1 MSLWRLLESRGEK
14 NSKDTNPRTVHQPS
28 LWAGLR
34 LEHEKDKGETHR
46 KGPKGLQTLVQIDP
60 AWGSQDMPAERPNSK
75 PRRSHPHVYPAVPS
89 PVSLPRC
96 WMWPAARAS
105 GWVAGNFV
113 WPGALEL
120 AVVLVSGSRGTA
132 QSEER
137 DSSGQVLSCQG
148 PNQELR
154 HYLCLG
160 ALRCHLRNP
169 ATTHSMFWRVLFT
182 QIKRG
187 HCVCRGDTGYQEDP
201 RPKHSPCPD
210 GNRQPQRPCPEL
222 SGHRGSR
229 LLRTRWGKSHLQG
242 TIPGPM
248 CSDSGWTRC

>member
-1 MSLWRLLESRGEK
+1 MLESRGEK

-34 LEHEKDKGETHR
+34 LEHERDKGETHR

-60 AWGSQDMPAERPNSK
+60 AWGSQDTPAERPNSK
-75 PRRSHPHVYPAVPS
+75 PRRSRPHVYPAAPS
-89 PVSLPRC
+89 PAPLPRC
-96 WMWPAARAS
+96 WTWPAARAS

-113 WPGALEL
+113 WPGPWSSPWSWLVEVGAQLRVRRGIPRDRSS
-120 AVVLVSGSRGTA
+120 AV
-132 QSEER
+132 R
-137 DSSGQVLSCQG
+137 DQTRNSDTTCVW
-148 PNQELR
+148 
-154 HYLCLG
+154 G
-160 ALRCHLRNP
+160 ALGCHLRNL
-169 ATTHSMFWRVLFT
+169 ATTHSMFWRALST

-229 LLRTRWGKSHLQG
+229 LLRTQWGKSHLQG